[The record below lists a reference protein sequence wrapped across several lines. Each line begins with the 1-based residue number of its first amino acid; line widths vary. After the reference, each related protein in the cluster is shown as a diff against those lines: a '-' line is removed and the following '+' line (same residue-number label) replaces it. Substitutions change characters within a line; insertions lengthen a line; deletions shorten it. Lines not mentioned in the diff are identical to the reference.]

1 VRTRQVGISTITK
14 IDGVDTVVVH
24 SFGPGGRTTG
34 LWPEALSLPLRFNP
48 ALKDFELPTSHGVS
62 APAGYVRLSNALPG
76 LSSSHGGRLSQADAL
91 ARFLAPAVAPAGA
104 PVPIPATAVWRTAR
118 YSLDGYTSV
127 DFVVEAL
134 NSCYYGVEVML
145 HPLLSPPPAPPATVA
160 RYDYIPDIRVCVDF
174 TPNHAGSVA
183 EMVRAALAT
192 TFPHL
197 APELWKLQ
205 LV

>member
-1 VRTRQVGISTITK
+1 
-14 IDGVDTVVVH
+14 VVH
-24 SFGPGGRTTG
+24 SFGPGGRTTEV
-34 LWPEALSLPLRFNP
+34 WPEALSLPLRFHP
-48 ALKDFELPTSHGVS
+48 ALALEGHLVPGYNTGTIH
-62 APAGYVRLSNALPG
+62 AGFLRLMNALPG
-76 LSSSHGGRLSQADAL
+76 LSNGRGGLSQADAL

-104 PVPIPATAVWRTAR
+104 PVPKPATAVWRTAR

-134 NSCYYGVEVML
+134 NSCYSGVELVP
-145 HPLLSPPPAPPATVA
+145 HPLLSPPPAPPAGHF
-160 RYDYIPDIRVCVDF
+160 PDIWICVDF
-174 TPNHAGSVA
+174 TPSHAGSVA